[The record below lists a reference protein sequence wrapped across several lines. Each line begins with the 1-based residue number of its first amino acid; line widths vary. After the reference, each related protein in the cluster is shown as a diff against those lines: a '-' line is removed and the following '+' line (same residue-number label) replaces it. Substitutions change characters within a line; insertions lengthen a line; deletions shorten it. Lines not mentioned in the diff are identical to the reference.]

1 MDVPKVPSGAE
12 VPLELAVEHDGV
24 EELCG
29 EALEG
34 VAHAAAA
41 TPHNV
46 LKALLEHVCMK
57 IITKTVD
64 VMTHGGA
71 LLTNLISVGLHEV
84 ISRAHAH

>member
-1 MDVPKVPSGAE
+1 MLFLMDVPKVPSGAE

-41 TPHNV
+41 TPHDV
-46 LKALLEHVCMK
+46 LKALLEHVCMCK
-57 IITKTVD
+57 SYQ
-64 VMTHGGA
+64 
-71 LLTNLISVGLHEV
+71 LTLML
-84 ISRAHAH
+84 